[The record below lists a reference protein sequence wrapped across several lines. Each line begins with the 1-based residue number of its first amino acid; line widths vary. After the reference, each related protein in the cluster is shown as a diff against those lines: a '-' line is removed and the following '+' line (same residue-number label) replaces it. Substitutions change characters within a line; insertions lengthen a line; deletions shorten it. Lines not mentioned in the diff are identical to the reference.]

1 MFPIFF
7 NKLRKDTMENSQ
19 ATIISSII
27 LYNIA
32 RDLGEE
38 EHPLPDHISTEEFDR
53 LMARAADDTPA
64 RIRDQNYYIRD
75 QVVNRYF
82 ARQIR

>member
-1 MFPIFF
+1 
-7 NKLRKDTMENSQ
+7 MENSQ

-38 EHPLPDHISTEEFDR
+38 EHPIPDNMTTVEFDR
-53 LMARAADDTPA
+53 LMARAFDTTPTNLH
-64 RIRDQNYYIRD
+64 DKNTYIRD
-75 QVVNRYF
+75 QIVTKFF
-82 ARQIR
+82 ARQV